1 MDKGYV
7 DGSRNCAGATNL
19 RAGARVRSHLG
30 LSKWHRD
37 SVPYHHMS
45 CLSLSLRSVSAQ
57 GRYMCC
63 VPVSA
68 QGQCACPVP
77 VTSFCQCTWTVRLL
91 SVPVSSFCQCST
103 LTHSCTIGTAQCCQ
117 LKAPLTFRHHASYT
131 QDRRTAPPQSL
142 FSVALRPN
150 AGHGLLIFEVS

>member
-1 MDKGYV
+1 MNEMDKGYV

-57 GRYMCC
+57 GRYTRC

-68 QGQCACPVP
+68 QGQCACPFP
-77 VTSFCQCTWTVRLL
+77 VISFCQCTGTVHVLCPCQCTGTVRVPCPCHFVL
-91 SVPVSSFCQCST
+91 SVHMDSTFAVCPCQFVLSVLHSHSFMHHRHST
-103 LTHSCTIGTAQCCQ
+103 VLPIESAIN
-117 LKAPLTFRHHASYT
+117 L
-131 QDRRTAPPQSL
+131 
-142 FSVALRPN
+142 
-150 AGHGLLIFEVS
+150 